1 MAGERP
7 KGWKLLKA
15 ALATRKSATMLAFGF
30 SSGLPFA
37 LLIGTLNAWLG
48 DAKINLATIGVLSW
62 IGLAYA
68 FKFLWSPLVDR
79 VHLPVLGMLGR
90 RTSWIVLCQAGLII
104 AFVGLGATNPTTA
117 IGWFAIFAVIG
128 AFSSA
133 TQDIAVDAWRID
145 VADERTTVELLSA
158 VYQFGYRTAS
168 IVGGAFA
175 LILAARM
182 PWGVVYWVMAALV
195 LAMMIVAI
203 TAPDTERP
211 PKNAIEHAL
220 EQAGELSVQ
229 VRVAALAIV
238 GVCWLWAVVSLGRFM
253 VSMLS
258 AQETGGKLPSVADFT
273 RDVGPWIIVA
283 TVFVPLIIAAGVNWL
298 KAHGKGVQ
306 HEAHPHTT
314 GARAAMNHIYGA
326 LVSPLAELSERLRWG
341 VLIIIGFILT
351 YALCYNIWS
360 AFAYPF
366 YLDYLHYTKDEVA
379 FASKIFGI
387 FMTMLGISLGGYL
400 FAKIG
405 KFPTVLIGAA
415 ITPLGNLVF
424 ADLAGG
430 APNIDRALRFTH
442 TEQIVDAVGQLWG
455 TLGHVLGSIASFLN
469 FGPFFYNERMAQ
481 LLVAIF
487 CDNVFIGI
495 ALTAFVAYLSGIIS
509 KKFTAVQYALLSSLT
524 FLVGSLGRGVA
535 GEAFDKYGYA
545 LVFRWTAAI
554 GLVAVL
560 FVLLEW
566 ARVAAQE
573 RRAVGEEPRDIGA
586 KATEALAESGQPAR

>member
-1 MAGERP
+1 MAGQRP

-15 ALATRKSATMLAFGF
+15 ALATRKSATMLSFGF

-62 IGLAYA
+62 IGLGYA

-79 VHLPVLGMLGR
+79 VRIPVLGR
-90 RTSWIVLCQAGLII
+90 RTSWIVLCQAGLIV
-104 AFVGLGATNPTTA
+104 AFIGLGATDPAAN

-145 VADERTTVELLSA
+145 VADEKTTVELLSA

-168 IVGGAFA
+168 IVGGAIA

-182 PWGVVYWVMAALV
+182 PWGVVYWLMAALV
-195 LAMMIVAI
+195 VVVMIVAI

-211 PKNAIEHAL
+211 PKNVIEHAL
-220 EQAGELSVQ
+220 EQAGELSVH
-229 VRVAALAIV
+229 VRIGALAIV
-238 GVCWLWAVVSLGRFM
+238 GICWLWAIVSLARFM
-253 VSMLS
+253 ISMLA
-258 AQETGGKLPSVADFT
+258 AQESGAKLPSVADFT
-273 RDVGPWIIVA
+273 TNVGPWIIVA
-283 TVFVPLIIAAGVNWL
+283 TVFVPLIVSASVNWL
-298 KAHGKGVQ
+298 KAHRQGIQ
-306 HEAHPHTT
+306 RESHPDAS
-314 GARAAMNHIYGA
+314 GARAALNHIYGA
-326 LVSPLAELSERLRWG
+326 LVAPLAELSGRLGWG

-387 FMTMLGISLGGYL
+387 IMTMIGISLGGYL
-400 FAKIG
+400 FARIG

-424 ADLAGG
+424 ADLADGG
-430 APNIDRALRFTH
+430 PNIDRVSHLLRL
-442 TEQIVDAVGQLWG
+442 D
-455 TLGHVLGSIASFLN
+455 VLGSV
-469 FGPFFYNERMAQ
+469 FGLDERMIR

-535 GEAFDKYGYA
+535 GESFDKYGYA

-554 GLVAVL
+554 GFIAVF

-566 ARVAAQE
+566 WRVSARE
-573 RRAVGEEPRDIGA
+573 RRESKAAMPPDIGA
-586 KATEALAESGQPAR
+586 KATEALGESGQPAR